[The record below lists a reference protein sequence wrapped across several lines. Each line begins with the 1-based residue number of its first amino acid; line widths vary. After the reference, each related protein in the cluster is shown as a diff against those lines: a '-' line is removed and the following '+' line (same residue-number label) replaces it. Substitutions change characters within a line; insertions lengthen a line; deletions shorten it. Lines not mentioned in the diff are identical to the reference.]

1 MGRFGCSAGLVA
13 GLLTILPNAEILF
26 AVAAVWLRSGCCW
39 HARYNRP
46 LCKWLACQA
55 PAGKGRPCCASVMQN
70 DAIKDARRDE
80 LRGPCSPVD
89 LICPGPVTVGMCV
102 PTKSIRRIKQ
112 GNARTSTNATSH
124 QDLDGLCLLLTI
136 CSQCQMN
143 AAVACMV
150 TRISQ
155 KMNRPETSNTGS

>member
-13 GLLTILPNAEILF
+13 GLLNILPNAVIIF

-39 HARYNRP
+39 RARYNRP

-55 PAGKGRPCCASVMQN
+55 RAGKGRPCSASVMQD

-80 LRGPCSPVD
+80 IRRPCSPVD
-89 LICPGPVTVGMCV
+89 LICLGAVTVGMCM

-136 CSQCQMN
+136 CSQSHRGHKNFSEDESSGDQQY
-143 AAVACMV
+143 
-150 TRISQ
+150 R
-155 KMNRPETSNTGS
+155 